1 MTLLKVLWYHLAVIA
16 GGGGSKGE
24 IGGTLFLAC
33 LHPCLVFS
41 YGLYSGKTDYW
52 QENRVLLPQDWCSCF
67 VFQHRMRPE
76 IAQLL
81 SPHIYQELENHPSVL
96 KYENVKV
103 SFQ

>member
-1 MTLLKVLWYHLAVIA
+1 MIA

-52 QENRVLLPQDWCSCF
+52 QGNQVLLPQD
-67 VFQHRMRPE
+67 
-76 IAQLL
+76 
-81 SPHIYQELENHPSVL
+81 
-96 KYENVKV
+96 
-103 SFQ
+103 